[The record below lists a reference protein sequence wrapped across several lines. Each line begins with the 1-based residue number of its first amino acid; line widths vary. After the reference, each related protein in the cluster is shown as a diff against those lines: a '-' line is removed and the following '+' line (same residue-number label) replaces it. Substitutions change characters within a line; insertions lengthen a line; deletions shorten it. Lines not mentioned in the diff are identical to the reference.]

1 LVQHLPR
8 AALWVVVLLLL
19 AGTLA
24 TIATAQATTPN
35 YTLTGFATQPNGAG
49 VVPAGA
55 TVDLINRATDA
66 IYTTSITGSGGQF
79 NFTTSSTGGA
89 LVPGYWAL
97 YVPPQGNLS
106 VAGCRSCNNFGVF
119 SVNQNP
125 VYTYYSA
132 TQLTSTSSPASVPNV
147 NVVYYN
153 AQLSGTVRYNGN
165 PVGGAAIQLL
175 SPQYNDFVLASNS
188 SLANGTYVLKVPAGS
203 WVLKTLVQESPPL
216 YNYTAL
222 TVTAFSRP
230 VVNIGLGTW
239 LFQGSM
245 LQSTAGNPPVAS
257 SGNVTLWDA
266 TNSYI
271 YSNPTPPGGFY
282 SIGSYP
288 AGFTGGTG
296 QTFQVVLSA
305 VGYSTSFYSQR
316 SQNTPYSQNVVLA
329 PLAPSQRGVYQTTLN
344 FSGINVSSGTGKLN
358 VWTNATLGNDTV
370 LQNLPNATIA
380 QLWGQLGLDFQH
392 TTSPTGT
399 TLLTS
404 LVNWENAAGAWFP
417 AVQAGTAINGT
428 GFLASP
434 QSGNVG
440 TNSTT
445 CTATCTLSSGGGI
458 SLGWYQSFA
467 LNGSVVKNSGAYTLS
482 FNFAHPTSTDTYNYS
497 IVLPT
502 GYALAAGTSAPA
514 QTRLVAGGPDNTW
527 TKFTLVSLPSSANGG
542 TASFSIVKYAN
553 LTAIVNASVSNF
565 AFSSQNVLNSTNGN
579 YTVVV
584 GTGQNVTFSAL
595 NSTYPAGTNGTTFRW
610 SFGDGNTSTVTTPT
624 TNHTYA
630 AARATPY
637 AGTLTVTSSGGLV
650 NSTKFNVYVAQ
661 GPVTAAIQ
669 TNASAYQNRTSGSVP
684 YVFVNWSTVL
694 RFNASA
700 STAQIAPG
708 ATIPGVLSVASY
720 TITAKGY
727 TTKANYSEGQG
738 AYFGS
743 NYSWQFLGAGV
754 YYNNHTTI
762 GGSPV
767 YFKGWQYN
775 VSLTVWDGTGQS
787 ASTSLIVLVV
797 DTQKPTSAFQI
808 LNSAG
813 KPVTGSGVVAG
824 SNLTAKVQ
832 FNGANAT
839 DPNNGSLTSYYWLL
853 TNSGNDSVH
862 TGINQTGV
870 KPYPT
875 LWLAPQTKPYT
886 VNLTV
891 TDLNGNK
898 GYTTQSLSVTVNSTT
913 NVIMS
918 ATNLT
923 GPSTLNVGN
932 SYTYWVNVTVGGGS
946 KAVAQNVQ
954 VLWSISSPGSSV
966 KSAIAGTPGSV
977 KWYNYSS
984 SGVVNSVSFASG
996 TIPSMSYNTTY
1007 RAEIT
1012 WSPIKSGNWVLYVN
1026 ATASNEFSGN
1036 YPSGPQQISMTIT
1049 VNPNQLQQ
1057 DLEYVAIAAAVI
1069 LVILAIIFLYRRRG
1083 RRSTTT
1089 TTTSRS
1095 SRSGIER
1102 KSSSK
1107 ETTEDED
1114 AEDDET

>member
-66 IYTTSITGSGGQF
+66 VYTTSITGSGGQF

-106 VAGCRSCNNFGVF
+106 VVGCRACNNFGVYA
-119 SVNQNP
+119 VNQNP
-125 VYTYYSA
+125 VYNYYSA

-165 PVGGAAIQLL
+165 TVGGASIQLL
-175 SPQYNDFVLASNS
+175 NPQYNDFVLASNS

-230 VVNIGLGTW
+230 TVNIGLGTW

-245 LQSTAGNPPVAS
+245 LQGSAGNPPVPS

-266 TNSYI
+266 TNGYV

-288 AGFTGGTG
+288 TGFSGTTG

-305 VGYSTSFYSQR
+305 VGYSTSFYSQK
-316 SQNTPYSQNVVLA
+316 SQGTPYSQNMVLA

-344 FSGINVSSGTGKLN
+344 FSGINVSTGTGKLN

-370 LQNLPNATIA
+370 IQNLPNSTIA

-399 TLLTS
+399 ALLAS

-428 GFLASP
+428 GFLASA

-440 TNSTT
+440 ANSTT
-445 CTATCTLSSGGGI
+445 CTATCTLSTGGGI

-467 LNGSVVKNSGAYTLS
+467 LNGSVVKNSGTYTLT
-482 FNFAHPTSTDTYNYS
+482 FGFAHPTSTDTYNYS

-502 GYALAAGTSAPA
+502 GYALAANTPAPA

-542 TASFSIVKYAN
+542 TASFQIVKYAN

-565 AFSSQNVLNSTNGN
+565 AYSSKNVLNSTNGN

-610 SFGDGNTSTVTTPT
+610 NFGDGNTSTVTTPT

-630 AARATPY
+630 TARAAPY
-637 AGTLTVTSSGGLV
+637 SGLLTVTSSGGLV
-650 NSTKFNVYVAQ
+650 NSTKFFVYVAE
-661 GPVTAAIQ
+661 GPVTATILS
-669 TNASAYQNRTSGSVP
+669 NASASQNRTSGSVP

-708 ATIPGVLSVASY
+708 ATVPGVLSVASY
-720 TITAKGY
+720 SIAAKGF
-727 TTKANYSEGQG
+727 TAKANYSEGQG

-743 NYSWQFLGAGV
+743 NYSFQFLGAGV

-767 YFKGWQYN
+767 DFKGWQYN
-775 VSLTVWDGTGQS
+775 ITLTVWDGTGQS
-787 ASTSLIVLVV
+787 ASTTLIVLVV
-797 DTQKPTSAFQI
+797 DTQKPTSAFQL
-808 LNSAG
+808 LNGAG
-813 KPVTGSGVVAG
+813 KAVTGSGLITG
-824 SNLTAKVQ
+824 SNLSAKVQ
-832 FNGANAT
+832 FDGANAT
-839 DPNNGSLTSYYWLL
+839 DPNNGSLTNYYWLV
-853 TNSGNDSVH
+853 TNSGNDTVH
-862 TGINQTGV
+862 LGINQTSV
-870 KPYPT
+870 KPYPS
-875 LWLAPQTKPYT
+875 LWLPAQTKPYT

-891 TDLNGNK
+891 TDLNANK

-913 NVIMS
+913 NVIMA

-923 GPSTLNVGN
+923 GSSSPN
-932 SYTYWVNVTVGGGS
+932 SGTQYTYWVNITVGGGS

-954 VLWSISSPGSSV
+954 VLWSIASPGSTV
-966 KSAIAGTPGSV
+966 KSPIAGTPGTV
-977 KWYNYSS
+977 KFYNYTSA
-984 SGVVNSVSFASG
+984 GVPNSVPFAIGSIA
-996 TIPSMSYNTTY
+996 TMNYNTTY
-1007 RAEIT
+1007 RAVIT
-1012 WSPIKSGNWVLYVN
+1012 WSPVKTGNFVLYANV
-1026 ATASNEFSGN
+1026 TASNEFSGN
-1036 YPSGPQQISMTIT
+1036 YNSGPNLASLSIT
-1049 VNPNQLQQ
+1049 VNPNPTTQL
-1057 DLEYVAIAAAVI
+1057 LEYVAIAVAVI
-1069 LVILAIIFLYRRRG
+1069 AVILAIIFLYRRRG

-1089 TTTSRS
+1089 TPART

-1102 KSSSK
+1102 KSTSK
-1107 ETTEDED
+1107 DTTEDD
-1114 AEDDET
+1114 DEDDES